1 MAAFI
6 VALMLV
12 VRHCRCKLVTPVMPD
27 NCTRL
32 WIVSVLMR
40 MLSKS
45 FAGHLECGVRVWM
58 EEVVGGCEAEERVK
72 FCLPFQKT
80 S

>member
-27 NCTRL
+27 NLTRL

-40 MLSKS
+40 MLSKL
-45 FAGHLECGVRVWM
+45 FAGHLECGVRGFVDGRSCGWM
-58 EEVVGGCEAEERVK
+58 
-72 FCLPFQKT
+72 
-80 S
+80 